1 MNMFFWGF
9 EQESDE
15 VVLTYVNCHVRCLR
29 EAARLEMKKRRAKN
43 AKNKKQSYNRKKVS
57 QK

>member
-1 MNMFFWGF
+1 MSFWGF

-15 VVLTYVNCHVRCLR
+15 VVLTYVNCQVRGLR

>member
-1 MNMFFWGF
+1 MNMSFWGF

-29 EAARLEMKKRRAKN
+29 EAARLEMKKRRERTRRIKN
-43 AKNKKQSYNRKKVS
+43 RAIIGRR
-57 QK
+57 